1 LISLRNEELIDKNEI
16 IDLKDT
22 IYKNI
27 YNSFVK
33 INYTFKNKMKNLVE
47 SKYIE
52 ENIKRIMKN
61 ETIIN
66 KIIDIYLK
74 IN

>member
-1 LISLRNEELIDKNEI
+1 
-16 IDLKDT
+16 
-22 IYKNI
+22 
-27 YNSFVK
+27 
-33 INYTFKNKMKNLVE
+33 MKNLVE

-61 ETIIN
+61 ETIIK

-74 IN
+74 SN

>member
-1 LISLRNEELIDKNEI
+1 
-16 IDLKDT
+16 
-22 IYKNI
+22 
-27 YNSFVK
+27 
-33 INYTFKNKMKNLVE
+33 MKNLEE

-66 KIIDIYLK
+66 KNIDILK
-74 IN
+74 KQLNSSDKHLMFSLFLSKNLKKMI